1 LEEIQIDAT
10 ACVQGGVKYAFRL
23 ELETKKQHCISLWD
37 AEVDEEGADDRRR
50 DSGVVKSREVCKGV
64 RLSQPV

>member
-1 LEEIQIDAT
+1 
-10 ACVQGGVKYAFRL
+10 VKYAFRL